1 MITIKAEITIDST
14 KTLTINSRNLVD
26 FDLQLLDREN
36 NDQPSFGIRSNSG
49 NLVFND
55 YDQVVLGYSNSGLL
69 DDYKR
74 IVITIYNTFSPT
86 NCKETYTFWASD
98 WDYDNDSRQ
107 VTVTF
112 RDKLENMQNINI
124 SGVNWIVDGTM
135 KDLYN
140 ALMNNTQ
147 SALFGFESSA
157 DLDDETQEAL
167 SSIKCEYLYLE
178 SSSLWDAWNKLATVC
193 MCVIFYDG
201 HFTNFKYVGGT
212 K

>member
-1 MITIKAEITIDST
+1 MITIKAEITIDNT

-26 FDLQLLDREN
+26 FDLQLLDREY
-36 NDQPSFGIRSNSG
+36 NDQPSFGIRSNTGS
-49 NLVFND
+49 LVFND

-74 IVITIYNTFSPT
+74 IVITIYNTFLPA

-147 SALFGFESSA
+147 SALFGFETSA
-157 DLDDETQEAL
+157 DLDDETQEVL

-178 SSSLWDAWNKLATVC
+178 SSSLWDAWNKLATVS